1 MTEYKASLNPK
12 HLQVRFCT
20 YLVVYVEDH
29 DLHLLSMVKITPMK
43 NKTFHAYVIF
53 YYFHECYSFRDL
65 EMQMPLSSSNVTL
78 SMHFLMFFIL
88 FLT

>member
-43 NKTFHAYVIF
+43 NKTFHAYIIF
-53 YYFHECYSFRDL
+53 YYFHECIRDL